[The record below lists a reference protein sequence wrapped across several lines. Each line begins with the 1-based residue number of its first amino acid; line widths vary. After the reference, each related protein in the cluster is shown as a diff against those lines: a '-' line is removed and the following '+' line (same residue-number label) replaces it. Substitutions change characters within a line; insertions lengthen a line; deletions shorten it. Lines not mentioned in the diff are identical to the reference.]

1 MSATQPRDRAIAT
14 TSEPRGTRAADSEA
28 TKANILAVARAEF
41 ADKGLSGARIDEIA
55 ERTNTSKRMIYYHFA
70 SKEGLYRAVLEEAY
84 TRIRETETAMPIETM
99 GAEEALKTN
108 VRMTFDYHHEHPEFV
123 RLVMNENMHHGE
135 FIRDVAGIK
144 RRNESV
150 IRVLGE
156 ILAKGRDEGVFRA
169 DLDPIDLHMTIS
181 ALCFYNVSN
190 RYTFSE
196 IFRRD
201 MVSPDAVERRREQV
215 VEVVLAACRPS

>member
-1 MSATQPRDRAIAT
+1 MTIAT
-14 TSEPRGTRAADSEA
+14 TAEPRGTRAADSEA
-28 TKANILAVARAEF
+28 TKANILEVARQEF
-41 ADKGLSGARIDEIA
+41 SDKGLSGARIDEIA

-99 GAEEALKTN
+99 GAEEALRAN
-108 VRMTFDYHHEHPEFV
+108 IRLTFDYHHEHPEFV

-135 FIRDVAGIK
+135 FIKHVAGIK

-156 ILAKGRDEGVFRA
+156 IIAKGRDEGVFRD
-169 DLDPIDLHMTIS
+169 DLDPIELHMTIS

-201 MVSPDAVERRREQV
+201 MVSPEAVEKRREQV
-215 VEVVLAACRPS
+215 VGVVLASCRPV

>member
-1 MSATQPRDRAIAT
+1 MTAEQRS
-14 TSEPRGTRAADSEA
+14 TRAADSEA
-28 TKANILAVARAEF
+28 TKANILDVARQEF

-84 TRIRETETAMPIETM
+84 TRIRTSETALPMEDM
-99 GAEEALKTN
+99 SAEEALKAN
-108 VRMTFDYHHEHPEFV
+108 IRLTFDYHHEHPEFV
-123 RLVMNENMHHGE
+123 RLVMNENMHHGA
-135 FIRDVAGIK
+135 FIKDVAGIK

-150 IRVLGE
+150 IRALGE
-156 ILAKGRDEGVFRA
+156 IIEKGRDEGVFR
-169 DLDPIDLHMTIS
+169 DELDPIDLHMTIS

-201 MVSPDAVERRREQV
+201 MTSPQAVAKRREQV
-215 VEVVLAACRPS
+215 VDVVLAACRPV

>member
-1 MSATQPRDRAIAT
+1 LTIAT
-14 TSEPRGTRAADSEA
+14 TEEPRGTRAADSEA
-28 TKANILAVARAEF
+28 TKANILEVARQEF
-41 ADKGLSGARIDEIA
+41 SDKGLSGARIDEIA

-99 GAEEALKTN
+99 GAEQALRAN
-108 VRMTFDYHHEHPEFV
+108 IRLNFNYHHDHPEFV

-135 FIRDVAGIK
+135 FIKHVVGIK

-156 ILAKGRDEGVFRA
+156 IIAKGRDEGVFRD
-169 DLDPIDLHMTIS
+169 DLDPIELHMTIS

-201 MVSPDAVERRREQV
+201 MVSPEAVKKRREQV
-215 VEVVLAACRPS
+215 VGVILASCRPV

>member
-1 MSATQPRDRAIAT
+1 MIIAT
-14 TSEPRGTRAADSEA
+14 TAEPRGTRTADSES
-28 TKANILAVARAEF
+28 TKANILDVARREF

-55 ERTNTSKRMIYYHFA
+55 ERTNTSKRMIYYHFG

-99 GAEEALKTN
+99 GAEEALKAN
-108 VRMTFDYHHEHPEFV
+108 VRLTFDYHHDHPEFV
-123 RLVMNENMHHGE
+123 RLVMNENIHHGE
-135 FIRDVAGIK
+135 FIKDVAGIE

-156 ILAKGRDEGVFRA
+156 IIAKGRDEGVFRD

-201 MVSPDAVERRREQV
+201 MTSPQAVERRREQV
-215 VEVVLAACRPS
+215 VQVVLAACRPHRPI

>member
-1 MSATQPRDRAIAT
+1 MAKEQRSNRI
-14 TSEPRGTRAADSEA
+14 ADSEA
-28 TKANILAVARAEF
+28 TKANILHVARQEF

-84 TRIRETETAMPIETM
+84 TLIRETETALPMDDM
-99 GAEEALKTN
+99 SAQDALAAN
-108 VRMTFDYHHEHPEFV
+108 VRLTFDYHHDHPEFV
-123 RLVMNENMHHGE
+123 RLVMNENIHHGA
-135 FIRDVAGIK
+135 FIHDVAGIE

-150 IRVLGE
+150 IRVLGD
-156 ILAKGRDEGVFRA
+156 IIAKGEREGVFR
-169 DLDPIDLHMTIS
+169 DGLDPIDLHMTIS

-201 MVSPDAVERRREQV
+201 MTSPDAVAKRREQV
-215 VEVVLAACRPS
+215 VETVLAACRRV

>member
-1 MSATQPRDRAIAT
+1 MTAEQRS
-14 TSEPRGTRAADSEA
+14 TRAADSEA
-28 TKANILAVARAEF
+28 TKANILDVARQEF

-84 TRIRETETAMPIETM
+84 TRIRTTETALPMEDM
-99 GAEEALKTN
+99 SAEEALKAN
-108 VRMTFDYHHEHPEFV
+108 IRLTFDYHHEHPEFV
-123 RLVMNENMHHGE
+123 RLVMNENMHHGA
-135 FIRDVAGIK
+135 FIKDVAGIK

-150 IRVLGE
+150 IRALGE
-156 ILAKGRDEGVFRA
+156 IIEKGRDEGVFR
-169 DLDPIDLHMTIS
+169 DELDPIDLHMTIS

-201 MVSPDAVERRREQV
+201 MTSPQAVAKRREQV
-215 VEVVLAACRPS
+215 VDVVLAACRPV

>member
-1 MSATQPRDRAIAT
+1 MP
-14 TSEPRGTRAADSEA
+14 EPRGIRAADSEA
-28 TKANILAVARAEF
+28 TKANILEVARQEF

-55 ERTNTSKRMIYYHFA
+55 DRTNTSKRMIYYHFA
-70 SKEGLYRAVLEEAY
+70 SKEGLYQAVLEEAY
-84 TRIRETETAMPIETM
+84 TRIRATETASPIDTM
-99 GAEEALKTN
+99 GAEEALRAN
-108 VRMTFDYHHEHPEFV
+108 IRLTFDYHHDHPEFV
-123 RLVMNENMHHGE
+123 RLVMNENIHHGE
-135 FIRDVAGIK
+135 FIKHVAGIE

-156 ILAKGRDEGVFRA
+156 IIAKGHEEGVFRP
-169 DLDPIDLHMTIS
+169 DIDPIDLHMTIS

-201 MVSPDAVERRREQV
+201 MTSPAAVQRRREQV
-215 VEVVLAACRPS
+215 VDVVLASCRKA